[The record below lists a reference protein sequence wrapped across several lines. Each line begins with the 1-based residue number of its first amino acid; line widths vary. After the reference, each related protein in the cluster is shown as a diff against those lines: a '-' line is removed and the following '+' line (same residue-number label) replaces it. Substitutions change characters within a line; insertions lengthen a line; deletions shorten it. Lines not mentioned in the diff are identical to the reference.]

1 MSLEEKTEALTKNF
15 EYLQAKYEEKET
27 QNDYLRKQLDTFMK
41 EKRRNLRSSSSSR
54 RLGSTQVR
62 RDEEEALSD
71 RSSNGSDS
79 PRFPRRE
86 PRQNI
91 NFNDFKVDI
100 PEFEGRLD
108 PDDFL
113 EWIQTVE
120 RVFEYKE
127 VPDEQKVKIIA
138 LKLRKYASLWWTNL
152 LTKRAR
158 QGKGKIR
165 TWDKMKAK
173 LKGRFLP
180 PNYVQAN
187 YALLHHLTQ
196 GTMSVEEYTR
206 EFERLMIK
214 CDLQEDEEQTIVR
227 YLGGLDPKYA
237 HVVELQSYST
247 FDDVCL
253 LAHKV
258 ETQLKTRA
266 YKRDFPK
273 PPPKGPPFNKGSSLT
288 PSKPSPTPVFLPQKS
303 QTPQR
308 TQPTHNRPNPGSFN
322 PRRCF

>member
-1 MSLEEKTEALTKNF
+1 MSVEEKIEALTKNV
-15 EYLQAKYEEKET
+15 EYLRTRCDEKEA

-41 EKRRNLRSSSSSR
+41 EKRRSMRSSSSSR
-54 RLGSTQVR
+54 GIGSIQTKKGGKE
-62 RDEEEALSD
+62 DLSD
-71 RSSNGSDS
+71 ESSNEDES

-86 PRQNI
+86 PHQNN

-158 QGKGKIR
+158 QGKAKIR

-180 PNYVQAN
+180 PNY
-187 YALLHHLTQ
+187 
-196 GTMSVEEYTR
+196 
-206 EFERLMIK
+206 I
-214 CDLQEDEEQTIVR
+214 
-227 YLGGLDPKYA
+227 
-237 HVVELQSYST
+237 
-247 FDDVCL
+247 
-253 LAHKV
+253 
-258 ETQLKTRA
+258 
-266 YKRDFPK
+266 
-273 PPPKGPPFNKGSSLT
+273 
-288 PSKPSPTPVFLPQKS
+288 
-303 QTPQR
+303 
-308 TQPTHNRPNPGSFN
+308 
-322 PRRCF
+322 